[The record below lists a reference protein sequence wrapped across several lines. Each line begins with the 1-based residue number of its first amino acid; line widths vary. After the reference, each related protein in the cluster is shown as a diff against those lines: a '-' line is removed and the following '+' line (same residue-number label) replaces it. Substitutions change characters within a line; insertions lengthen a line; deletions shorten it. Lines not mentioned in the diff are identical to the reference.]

1 MCINVLDSTNV
12 NSLPQSTPF
21 IQLDRSLRDQL
32 RAIVLKQLIETWK
45 KSNAYLIPFSPQT
58 LKLKIASALNHI
70 LFKIQI
76 EFSCFDLY

>member
-1 MCINVLDSTNV
+1 MCIKCTWFNKCKQPPPV
-12 NSLPQSTPF
+12 NTIYPTWSIFTKPIKGNCTKTA
-21 IQLDRSLRDQL
+21 DRNMKKNQM
-32 RAIVLKQLIETWK
+32 LI
-45 KSNAYLIPFSPQT
+45 IPFSPQT

>member
-1 MCINVLDSTNV
+1 M
-12 NSLPQSTPF
+12 
-21 IQLDRSLRDQL
+21 
-32 RAIVLKQLIETWK
+32 KK
-45 KSNAYLIPFSPQT
+45 KSIAYLIPFSPQT